1 MRAGS
6 LLFAA
11 SCLFGASVASAT
23 PLAAAGGDRLVC
35 SAPAR
40 GVMARIAI
48 LVSEPQWA
56 ESVDP
61 NAVVR
66 RGHADADTDDDTAV
80 QDDAPAVRFD
90 GDDGI
95 APPLEPAGTPANS
108 RDASTNHRTFSPRSP
123 RGPPVFH

>member
-1 MRAGS
+1 M
-6 LLFAA
+6 FAA
-11 SCLFGASVASAT
+11 SCLFGASIANAT
-23 PLAAAGGDRLVC
+23 PVPAIAGHGLIC

-40 GVMARIAI
+40 GVMAHIAT

-66 RGHADADTDDDTAV
+66 RGHADRDTDDDAAV

-90 GDDGI
+90 ADDGL

-108 RDASTNHRTFSPRSP
+108 RDAVTNHRTFSPRSP